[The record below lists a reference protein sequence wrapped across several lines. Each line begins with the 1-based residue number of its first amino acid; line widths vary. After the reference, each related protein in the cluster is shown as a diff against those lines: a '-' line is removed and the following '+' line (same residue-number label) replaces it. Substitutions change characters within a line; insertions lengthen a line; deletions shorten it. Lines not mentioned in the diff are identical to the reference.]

1 MHKWKQ
7 WFIFV
12 SSIEQAIAR
21 EKSDNLACFSYIE
34 NIRRVKMKERIQQ
47 IMQREGLSPSRF
59 AEEIGIQR
67 SAMSHIISGR
77 NNPSLDVVMK
87 ILERFKYIQ
96 SDWLLTG
103 QGTMLRKESADPTD
117 STSAPSHILPEVQV
131 QAENCKEKAVETPI
145 FPVQAAVFEKVTV
158 PEKPPRSVT
167 KIVVFYSD
175 NTYETFK
182 LEKSPAE

>member
-1 MHKWKQ
+1 
-7 WFIFV
+7 
-12 SSIEQAIAR
+12 
-21 EKSDNLACFSYIE
+21 
-34 NIRRVKMKERIQQ
+34 MKERIQQ

-103 QGTMLRKESADPTD
+103 QGTMVREEGRTSADLTPAAAD
-117 STSAPSHILPEVQV
+117 ILPEVQFRSENGKETGV
-131 QAENCKEKAVETPI
+131 ENPPVAPQAPIVEKFIQP
-145 FPVQAAVFEKVTV
+145 Q
-158 PEKPPRSVT
+158 KPPRTVT